1 MSNKQTLQTQAVKKK
16 NEYSKEKDKDLVTNI
31 AHNTNT
37 NSWHL
42 QILNMFTQAT
52 TNPYGDENPN
62 HLFAHYP
69 YIWWSPF
76 PLH

>member
-1 MSNKQTLQTQAVKKK
+1 MSNKKTLQTQAVKKK
-16 NEYSKEKDKDLVTNI
+16 KEYSKEKGKDLVINI

-52 TNPYGDENPN
+52 KLQTFTQAT
-62 HLFAHYP
+62 L
-69 YIWWSPF
+69 YIFIYTLLQP
-76 PLH
+76 